1 MESKKYTMDF
11 AGRPLTLEFGRYCEQ
26 ANGSVWVHLGDTVV
40 MVNATMAPAPRE
52 GVDFFPLAVDV
63 EEKQYSVGKIPG
75 GFIKREGRPS
85 EKATLTCRL
94 IDRPLRPLFEKGM
107 RNDVQVVV
115 TILSVEQDVPPEIP
129 AMIGSSVALAVSDIP
144 WNGPTGAVLVGRV
157 NGQFVICPDEAQ
169 RAESDLSLYVAGTED
184 AIMMVEAGAKEL
196 SEETMLD
203 AILFGHEE
211 IKKLVAFQ
219 KQIVAEIGKEKQV
232 VPLIT
237 TGDDIKAAV
246 REFAYDKCVWTFDT
260 FDRSER
266 QQREAQTKQ
275 ETLAALAEKFEGVAR
290 VEAAHEKRYL
300 KLLESLKA
308 DKTFKGDAPLGGSLA
323 TLRAE
328 YPDIP
333 FVGMEP
339 AVKPAALGTRSG
351 VIGVLATAG
360 TLKGSKYL
368 NTRGLYEDDVRIAE
382 HVGQGFVELVE
393 KGILDGPEAEAVV
406 RASLQPL
413 LESGADTIVLGCTH
427 YPFLQGVIQRLAGPS
442 VRVIDPAPAVARQ
455 TVHVLEQRGVP
466 TGIGPFSVK
475 LHSSGDP
482 ASLNYIFS
490 LII

>member
-1 MESKKYTMDF
+1 MATIGIFDS
-11 AGRPLTLEFGRYCEQ
+11 GCGGL
-26 ANGSVWVHLGDTVV
+26 SVYRELVKVL
-40 MVNATMAPAPRE
+40 PRE
-52 GVDFFPLAVDV
+52 QYHYFSDNAHCPYG
-63 EEKQYSVGKIPG
+63 EKSALYIQRRGR
-75 GFIKREGRPS
+75 FITEFLLDRGADIIVVACNT
-85 EKATLTCRL
+85 AT
-94 IDRPLRPLFEKGM
+94 
-107 RNDVQVVV
+107 
-115 TILSVEQDVPPEIP
+115 
-129 AMIGSSVALAVSDIP
+129 AA
-144 WNGPTGAVLVGRV
+144 
-157 NGQFVICPDEAQ
+157 
-169 RAESDLSLYVAGTED
+169 
-184 AIMMVEAGAKEL
+184 AI
-196 SEETMLD
+196 
-203 AILFGHEE
+203 
-211 IKKLVAFQ
+211 
-219 KQIVAEIGKEKQV
+219 
-232 VPLIT
+232 
-237 TGDDIKAAV
+237 
-246 REFAYDKCVWTFDT
+246 
-260 FDRSER
+260 
-266 QQREAQTKQ
+266 
-275 ETLAALAEKFEGVAR
+275 
-290 VEAAHEKRYL
+290 
-300 KLLESLKA
+300 
-308 DKTFKGDAPLGGSLA
+308 A

-455 TVHVLEQRGVP
+455 TVHILEQRGIP